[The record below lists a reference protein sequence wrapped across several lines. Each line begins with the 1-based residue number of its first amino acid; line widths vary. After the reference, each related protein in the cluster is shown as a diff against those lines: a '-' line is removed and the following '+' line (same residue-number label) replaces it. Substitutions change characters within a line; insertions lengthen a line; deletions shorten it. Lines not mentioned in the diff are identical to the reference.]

1 MPNQNIIILPS
12 STPQPKIGSLI
23 ISLDKLVSGLGGDF
37 FTVFINSTLIKRQ
50 YTEVTGL
57 FTYKLLEGDT
67 VRIDLNSNPSTLYKN
82 ITIYRRDYTTDDV
95 NGNNGISDTF
105 ISNTNSQPNP
115 LSVTFTVPSLP
126 NDYNFEYRVSCT
138 TTNIGP
144 TATPTP
150 TPTVTPTSTP
160 TVTPTLTPTPTPT
173 VTPTP
178 TPSSGLMYFQIDLA
192 LASNNTINN
201 FKLYSGTT
209 LFSEITTTGNT
220 YNGSQLPKMYM
231 SPSDGTVVKCVHTT
245 TYTQKSFLR
254 LGLGDDKRCCVTIT
268 NGQSNILCDTWVNST
283 SKFTGGVDYMSV
295 QVENQNCT
303 TSLNCTTC

>member
-1 MPNQNIIILPS
+1 MRRRLPA
-12 STPQPKIGSLI
+12 
-23 ISLDKLVSGLGGDF
+23 
-37 FTVFINSTLIKRQ
+37 
-50 YTEVTGL
+50 
-57 FTYKLLEGDT
+57 
-67 VRIDLNSNPSTLYKN
+67 
-82 ITIYRRDYTTDDV
+82 
-95 NGNNGISDTF
+95 DTF
-105 ISNTNSQPNP
+105 ISTGNQQTNPYQ
-115 LSVTFTVPSLP
+115 VTFTVPSLP
-126 NDYNFEYRVSCT
+126 NDYNFEYRVLIQ

-150 TPTVTPTSTP
+150 TPTVTPTPTATP
-160 TVTPTLTPTPTPT
+160 TATPTITPTPT

-178 TPSSGLMYFQIDLA
+178 TPSSGLMYYQIDLA
-192 LASNNTINN
+192 LASNGTINN

-220 YNGSQLPKMYM
+220 YNGSQLIKMYM
-231 SPSDGTVVKCVHTT
+231 SPTNGTVVKCVHTT

-254 LGLGDDKRCCVTIT
+254 LGLGFDKRCCVTIT
-268 NGQSNILCDTWVNST
+268 NGQSNILCDTWVDST